1 MKVNKKIFIARF
13 IKRPNRFITIV
24 KINGKII
31 SSHLPDPGRLE
42 ELLLPG
48 VKLLLTKE
56 NNPNRKT
63 KYTTQAVYKNK
74 ILISLNTL
82 MPNKLIHYLINNN
95 SLDFLKGWKLIKR
108 EVSFGNHRFD
118 FLLKK
123 NQKKLIL
130 EVKSVTL
137 VENDVAKFPDAITT
151 RGRKHVNHLKQLIN
165 LGYQALVIFVVQRSD
180 ATLFKPEWE
189 KDPKFCSSLF
199 NAWQSGVKIKVI
211 KFHITKNEFIL
222 KGQIPFELNPP
233 KT

>member
-1 MKVNKKIFIARF
+1 LNVNKKKFVGIF

-24 KINGKII
+24 KINGKIV

-42 ELLLPG
+42 ELLIPG

-56 NNPNRKT
+56 HNPNRKT
-63 KYTTQAVYKNK
+63 QFTTQAVYKNK

-95 SLDFLKGWKLIKR
+95 SLDFLKGWKLIKK
-108 EVSFGNHRFD
+108 EVLFGNNRFD
-118 FLLKK
+118 FLLEKQSKK
-123 NQKKLIL
+123 MIL

-137 VENDVAKFPDAITT
+137 VENEIAKFPDAITT
-151 RGRKHVNHLKQLIN
+151 RGRKHVKHLKQLIN

-199 NAWQSGVKIKVI
+199 NAWKSGVKIKVI
-211 KFHITKNEFIL
+211 KFHITKNKFIL
-222 KGQIPFELNPP
+222 NGQIPFELNPP